1 MIEEILKNRYRQ
13 VNDAMVAKDKKTL
26 AELIAPDSVLVHMT
40 GYVQPVKEWLA
51 QIESE
56 EMRYYAWQ
64 EDAIKAIHITDNTAS
79 LVGQSRVK
87 ARVWGAGPATW
98 RLQIKMDFEKIETVI
113 GKLSNKVQALTR
125 LERQI

>member
-87 ARVWGAGPATW
+87 ARVWGAGPALGACKLKW
-98 RLQIKMDFEKIETVI
+98 ILKRLTVI

>member
-13 VNDAMVAKDKKTL
+13 VNDAMVAKDTKTL
-26 AELIAPDSVLVHMT
+26 AELITPNSILVHMT

-87 ARVWGAGPATW
+87 ARVWGSGPATW
-98 RLQIKMDFEKIETVI
+98 RLQIKMDLEKIEGDWKIIKQSASTY
-113 GKLSNKVQALTR
+113 
-125 LERQI
+125 

>member
-13 VNDAMVAKDKKTL
+13 VNDAMVAKDTKTL
-26 AELIAPDSVLVHMT
+26 AELITPNSILVHMT

-64 EDAIKAIHITDNTAS
+64 EDDIKAIHITDNTAS

-98 RLQIKMDFEKIETVI
+98 RLQIKMDFEKIDGDWKIIKQSASTY
-113 GKLSNKVQALTR
+113 
-125 LERQI
+125 

>member
-13 VNDAMVAKDKKTL
+13 VNDAMVAKDTKTL
-26 AELIAPDSVLVHMT
+26 TELIAPDSVLVHMT
-40 GYVQPVKEWLA
+40 GYVQSVKEWLA

-98 RLQIKMDFEKIETVI
+98 RLQIKMDFEKIDGDWKIIKQSASTY
-113 GKLSNKVQALTR
+113 
-125 LERQI
+125 

>member
-1 MIEEILKNRYRQ
+1 
-13 VNDAMVAKDKKTL
+13 MVAKDKKTL

-87 ARVWGAGPATW
+87 ARVWEQDQPLGACKLKW
-98 RLQIKMDFEKIETVI
+98 ILKRLTVI

>member
-87 ARVWGAGPATW
+87 ARVWGADQPLGACKLKW
-98 RLQIKMDFEKIETVI
+98 ILKRLTVI

>member
-1 MIEEILKNRYRQ
+1 MENGILSVEEILKNRYRQ
-13 VNDAMVAKDKKTL
+13 VNDAMVAKDTKTL

-40 GYVQPVKEWLA
+40 GYVQSVKEWLA

-64 EDAIKAIHITDNTAS
+64 EDAIKAIYITDNTAS

-87 ARVWGAGPATW
+87 ARVWGSGPATW
-98 RLQIKMDFEKIETVI
+98 RLQIKMDFEKIDGDWKIIKQSVSTY
-113 GKLSNKVQALTR
+113 
-125 LERQI
+125 

>member
-1 MIEEILKNRYRQ
+1 MENGILSVEEILKNRYRQ
-13 VNDAMVAKDKKTL
+13 VNDAMVAKDTKTL

-40 GYVQPVKEWLA
+40 GYVQSVKEWLA

-98 RLQIKMDFEKIETVI
+98 RLQIKMDFEKIDGDWKIIKQSASTY
-113 GKLSNKVQALTR
+113 
-125 LERQI
+125 

>member
-13 VNDAMVAKDKKTL
+13 VNDAMVAKDTKTL
-26 AELIAPDSVLVHMT
+26 AELITPDSVLVHMT

-51 QIESE
+51 QIENE

-87 ARVWGAGPATW
+87 ARVWGAGPTTW
-98 RLQIKMDFEKIETVI
+98 RLQIKMDFEKIDGDWKIIKQSASTY
-113 GKLSNKVQALTR
+113 
-125 LERQI
+125 

>member
-64 EDAIKAIHITDNTAS
+64 EDAIKAIHITDNTVS

-87 ARVWGAGPATW
+87 AWVWGAGPATW
-98 RLQIKMDFEKIETVI
+98 RLKIKMDFEKIDGDWKIIKESASTY
-113 GKLSNKVQALTR
+113 
-125 LERQI
+125 